1 MFALIVGFA
10 AIYSAFSIIASWI
23 QESIAGAV
31 KLRSKTLISGIEA
44 MLDDPNNQAVV
55 DALRGQLLQQP
66 SIAAAYDSKGRPPSY
81 LSSNQFSLGVTGMLG
96 AGGAIADTA
105 AQAFAQ
111 VCNGINGMQASR
123 LKDALT
129 RIANQAAGDYT
140 AFVAGIEK
148 WFDDEMDRV
157 SGWYRRQSQVILVFI
172 AIAVVAFFNVDSITL
187 FSQLRTTPLVIDA
200 SKLTDNAQGYT
211 YVTAQVLQN
220 IKFGWFPD
228 PAVCSPAPPPAASST
243 TPPKGGPANEPAL
256 ICRKLEGWDLAS
268 YIAVKLLGLAVSALA
283 LMLGAPF
290 WFDALSRF
298 VSVRNTGDVPKK
310 SPAGS

>member
-1 MFALIVGFA
+1 MLALIVGFA
-10 AIYSAFSIIASWI
+10 AVYSAFSIIASWI

-31 KLRSKTLISGIEA
+31 KLRSKTLISGLEA
-44 MLDDPNNQAVV
+44 MLDDPNNKAVV

-81 LSSNQFSLGVTGMLG
+81 ISSNQFSLAVTGMLG
-96 AGGAIADTA
+96 AGGAISATA
-105 AQAFAQ
+105 GEAFTQ
-111 VCNGINGMQASR
+111 VSNGINGMQASR
-123 LKDALT
+123 LKDALN
-129 RIANQAAGDYT
+129 RVANQAAGDYS
-140 AFVAGIEK
+140 AFVGGVEK

-172 AIAVVAFFNVDSITL
+172 AIATVAFFNLDSITL
-187 FSQLRTTPLVIDA
+187 FSQLRTAPLVIDA

-228 PAVCSPAPPPAASST
+228 PAVCPPAPPP
-243 TPPKGGPANEPAL
+243 TPAKPAPL
-256 ICRKLEGWDLAS
+256 PCHKLGDSGDWAS
-268 YIAVKLLGLAVSALA
+268 YAFFKLLGLAVSALA

-290 WFDALSRF
+290 WFDALGRF

-310 SPAGS
+310 SSAGS

>member
-10 AIYSAFSIIASWI
+10 AVYSAFSIIASWI

-31 KLRSKTLISGIEA
+31 KLRSNTLISGIEA
-44 MLDDPNNQAVV
+44 MLDDPNNAAVV
-55 DALRGQLLQQP
+55 GALRGQLLAQP

-81 LSSNQFSLGVTGMLG
+81 LSSNQFSLAVTGMLS
-96 AGGAIADTA
+96 AGSAITTTA
-105 AQAFAQ
+105 AQAFTQ
-111 VCNGINGMQASR
+111 VCNGINALQASR

-129 RIANQAAGDYT
+129 RIANQAAGDYG
-140 AFVAGIEK
+140 AFVGGVEK

-187 FSQLRTTPLVIDA
+187 FSQLRSTPLVIDA
-200 SKLTDNAQGYT
+200 SKITDNTQGYT

-228 PAVCSPAPPPAASST
+228 SAVCTPA
-243 TPPKGGPANEPAL
+243 PANEPGL
-256 ICRKLEGWDLAS
+256 ICRKLDGWDLVA
-268 YIAVKLLGLAVSALA
+268 YIAFKLLGLAVSALA
-283 LMLGAPF
+283 IMLGAPF
-290 WFDALSRF
+290 WFDALGRF
-298 VSVRNTGDVPKK
+298 VSVRNTGGVPKK
-310 SPAGS
+310 SSAGS

>member
-10 AIYSAFSIIASWI
+10 AVYSAFSIIASWI

-31 KLRSKTLISGIEA
+31 KLRSNTLISGIEA

-55 DALRGQLLQQP
+55 GALRGQLLQQP
-66 SIAAAYDSKGRPPSY
+66 SIAAAYDNKGRPPSY
-81 LSSNQFSLGVTGMLG
+81 LSSNQFSLAVTGMLS
-96 AGGAIADTA
+96 AGGAITTTA
-105 AQAFAQ
+105 AQAFTQ

-123 LKDALT
+123 LKDALN
-129 RIANQAAGDYT
+129 RIANQAAGDYG

-148 WFDDEMDRV
+148 WYDDEMDRV

-187 FSQLRTTPLVIDA
+187 FSQLRSTPLVIDA
-200 SKLTDNAQGYT
+200 SRLTDNAQGYT

-228 PAVCSPAPPPAASST
+228 PAVCSPAPPPA
-243 TPPKGGPANEPAL
+243 NQPAL

-268 YIAVKLLGLAVSALA
+268 YIAFKLLGLAVSALA
-283 LMLGAPF
+283 IMLGAPF

-310 SPAGS
+310 SSTGSSNQQSA